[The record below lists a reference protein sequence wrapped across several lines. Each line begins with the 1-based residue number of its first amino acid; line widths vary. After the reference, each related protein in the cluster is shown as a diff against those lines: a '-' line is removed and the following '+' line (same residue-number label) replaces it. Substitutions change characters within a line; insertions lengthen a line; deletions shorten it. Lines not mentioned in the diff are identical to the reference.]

1 MVTAAIGIFCFF
13 GGTLFGMI
21 TTALMTNS
29 KINSIYDDAG
39 RLQDFKK
46 DKSEEQ

>member
-1 MVTAAIGIFCFF
+1 MVTAAIAIISFF

-29 KINSIYDDAG
+29 KINSIYDEAG
-39 RLQDFKK
+39 RLQDLKK
-46 DKSEEQ
+46 DKGEE